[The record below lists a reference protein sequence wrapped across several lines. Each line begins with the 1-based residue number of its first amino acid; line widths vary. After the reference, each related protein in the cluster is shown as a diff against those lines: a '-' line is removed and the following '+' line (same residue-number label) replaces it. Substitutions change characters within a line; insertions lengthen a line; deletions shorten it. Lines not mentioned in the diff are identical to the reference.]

1 MSNVV
6 ALRPKKTSAP
16 TTKNRNVAKTRD
28 YLTPDE
34 VDKLMAA
41 AATRML
47 SNWVYCVTDT
57 L

>member
-6 ALRPKKTSAP
+6 ALRVKAEERPSTEKREAAP
-16 TTKNRNVAKTRD
+16 TRD

-41 AATRML
+41 AAEQGATAIGMRR
-47 SNWVYCVTDT
+47 
-57 L
+57 